1 MGRDPRD
8 LWRVFGHQRGM
19 SFKHV
24 LIANRGEIA
33 VRIARA
39 VAELDMTSTAV
50 HPADDASSLH
60 VKAADHAVELPG
72 AGVRAYLDSAAII
85 AAALESGCEA
95 VHPGYGFLA
104 ENAAFARA
112 CKDAGLTFIGPSP
125 EALDAFGDKAKAR
138 GLAIKKGVP
147 VIAGTKGAAGL
158 AEIEGF
164 FASLPKGAGMMIKA
178 VAGGGGRGMRI
189 VRERSQIAGAFA
201 AAGREAKAAFGE
213 EALYAEQLWE
223 GVRHVEV
230 QIAGDKTGVVAV
242 GERDGSLQRRQQKI
256 IEIAPAPGLSDAL
269 RTALH
274 EAAVTLAA
282 AVRYRTLGTMEFL
295 LDPASGAFAFI
306 EANARLQVE
315 HTVTEEVTGVDLVQA
330 QIRLA
335 AGESLAAIGLAET
348 PGFRGWAIEAR
359 VNLETPLA
367 DGGAEPAGGVITAYE
382 PPSGLGVRVDGYGY
396 AGYAAGPAYDSL
408 LAKVIARGD
417 TLAAAAARTARALA
431 EFRIEGS
438 ATNIAF
444 LRAILADPRV
454 RAGEATTRF
463 IADNAAA
470 LVEAAHSLT
479 PRVFA
484 TAAAQ
489 PKAVQVAQS
498 LPGATAVAASLQ
510 ATVGALEVA
519 EGDTVRGGQTVA
531 ILEAMK
537 MEHVVVAPVGG
548 VVARIDA
555 EKGQVLAKGEAILF
569 ITPGAT
575 EEGEA
580 DEVAAVDLDH
590 IRPDLAESLERWA
603 IVGDAGRPEAVAR
616 RRRRN
621 QRTARENIDDLIDP
635 GTFLEYGAFAL
646 AAQRRRRSVEE
657 LKAMSP
663 ADGLICGLGQVNGA
677 LFGPERA
684 RCAALAYDFTVLA
697 GTQGHNNHRKTDR
710 LLDIVA
716 DEALPV
722 VWFAEG
728 GGGRPGDTDGTG
740 ASGLAT
746 PSFKAFAR
754 LAGQVPKIAVVS
766 GRCFAGNASFA
777 GLSEILI
784 CTEGCN
790 IGMGGPAM
798 IEGGGLGV
806 FAPEEIGPMAVQTAN
821 GVVDILAKDEADATR
836 LAKQA
841 LSYFQGS
848 LADWTAADQRLLRA
862 GVPENRLRVYD
873 VRAVIR
879 TLVDEGSFLELRPA
893 FAPGLITGF
902 VRIEGRPMGL
912 IANDPTHLGGAVD
925 CDGAD
930 KGSRLFQLADA
941 FDLPVLSLIDTPGFM
956 VGPDS
961 EAQAAVRKTSRLFI
975 NAARLGTP
983 MFAVVLRKAYGLGAQ
998 AMAGGS
1004 TLAPVFCAAWPTGE
1018 FGGMGLEG
1026 AVRLGYR
1033 RELEGESD
1041 PGAKQALFD
1050 KLLGNLYAAGKA
1062 INVAA
1067 SLEIDAVIDPADTR
1081 HWIIQGLRTC
1091 QTRHA
1096 PRRRFVDAW

>member
-1 MGRDPRD
+1 MTFTRI
-8 LWRVFGHQRGM
+8 
-19 SFKHV
+19 

-33 VRIARA
+33 IRIARA
-39 VAELDMTSTAV
+39 AADLGIASCAVFASDDVA
-50 HPADDASSLH
+50 SLH
-60 VKAADHAVELPG
+60 IKAADAAEALPD
-72 AGVRAYLDSAAII
+72 AGVKAYLDIDAVL
-85 AAALESGCEA
+85 AAARRAQCQA
-95 VHPGYGFLA
+95 IHPGYGFLA
-104 ENAAFARA
+104 ENPRFARA
-112 CKDAGLTFIGPSP
+112 CKEAAIVFIGPSA
-125 EALDAFGDKAKAR
+125 EALDAFGDKVRARALAAKK
-138 GLAIKKGVP
+138 LVP
-147 VIAGTKGAAGL
+147 LIAGTSGVANL
-158 AEIEGF
+158 AQVVAF
-164 FASLPKGAGMMIKA
+164 FASLPKGAAMMIKA

-189 VRERSQIAGAFA
+189 VRTASEIEGAYA
-201 AAGREAKAAFGE
+201 ACAREAMAAFG
-213 EALYAEQLWE
+213 ADGLYAEQLWE
-223 GVRHVEV
+223 GVRHIEV
-230 QIAGDKTGVVAV
+230 QVAGDRRGVVAV
-242 GERDGSLQRRQQKI
+242 GERDGSLQRRHQKI
-256 IEIAPAPGLSDAL
+256 IEIAPAPGLSEGL
-269 RTALH
+269 RAALH

-282 AVRYRTLGTMEFL
+282 AVRYRTLGTIEFL
-295 LDPASGAFAFI
+295 VDPASGAFAFI

-335 AGESLAAIGLAET
+335 AGESLEAVGLAET
-348 PGFRGWAIEAR
+348 PRFHGWAVEAR

-367 DGGAEPAGGVITAYE
+367 DGAVEPAGGVLSAYE
-382 PPSGLGVRVDGYGY
+382 PPSGPGVRVDGCGY
-396 AGYAAGPAYDSL
+396 AGYPAGPKYDSL
-408 LAKVIARGD
+408 IAKVIARGD
-417 TLAAAAARTARALA
+417 SLAGAAARVERALA

-444 LRAILADPRV
+444 LRAILAEPAV
-454 RAGEATTRF
+454 QAGEATTGY
-463 IADNAAA
+463 ITANAAR
-470 LVEAAHSLT
+470 LIDTAAGLA

-484 TAAAQ
+484 TASASLT
-489 PKAVQVAQS
+489 KATRALS
-498 LPGATAVAASLQ
+498 HPGATAVIASLQ

-519 EGDTVRGGQTVA
+519 EGDIVRAGQSVA

-537 MEHVVVAPVGG
+537 MEHVVVAPVSGA
-548 VVARIDA
+548 VVRVAA
-555 EKGQVLAKGEAILF
+555 AKGQVLAKGEAIVF
-569 ITPGAT
+569 ITPGAVDDS
-575 EEGEA
+575 A
-580 DEVAAVDLDH
+580 DAAAETVDLDH
-590 IRPDLAESLERWA
+590 IRPDLAEALERWA
-603 IVGDAGRPEAVAR
+603 SLGDEARPEAVAR
-616 RRRRN
+616 RRRRG

-663 ADGLICGLGQVNGA
+663 ADGLVCGLGQVNGA
-677 LFGPERA
+677 LFGPEHG

-710 LLDIVA
+710 LLELVA
-716 DEALPV
+716 DEHLPV

-728 GGGRPGDTDGTG
+728 GGGRPGDTDGVG

-784 CTEGCN
+784 CTQTSN

-806 FAPEEIGPMAVQTAN
+806 FAPEEIGPMAIQTVN
-821 GVVDILAKDEADATR
+821 GVVDILAIDEADATR

-841 LSYFQGS
+841 LSYFQGRLES
-848 LADWTAADQRLLRA
+848 WTVADQRWLRQA
-862 GVPENRLRVYD
+862 VPENRLRVYD

-893 FAPGLITGF
+893 FAPGMITGLI
-902 VRIEGRPMGL
+902 RIEGRPMGL

-925 CDGAD
+925 CEGAD
-930 KGSRLFQLADA
+930 KGSRLFQLCDA
-941 FDLPVLSLIDTPGFM
+941 FDLPVLSLVDTPGFM
-956 VGPDS
+956 VGPES

-983 MFAVVLRKAYGLGAQ
+983 MFAIVLRKAYGLGAQ
-998 AMAGGS
+998 AMTGGS
-1004 TLAPVFCAAWPTGE
+1004 TLAPAFCAAWPTGE

-1033 RELEGESD
+1033 RELEAETD
-1041 PGAKQALFD
+1041 PTARQALFE
-1050 KLLGNLYAAGKA
+1050 KLLGNLYTAGKA
-1062 INVAA
+1062 INVA
-1067 SLEIDAVIDPADTR
+1067 SVLEIDAVIDPADTR
-1081 HWIIQGLRTC
+1081 HWIVQGLKSCRL
-1091 QTRHA
+1091 RHA
-1096 PRRRFVDAW
+1096 PPHRFVDAW

>member
-1 MGRDPRD
+1 MRPG
-8 LWRVFGHQRGM
+8 FGHHGAM
-19 SFKHV
+19 SFKRI

-33 VRIARA
+33 IRIARA
-39 VAELDMTSTAV
+39 AAELGVASTAV
-50 HPADDASSLH
+50 FAADDGQSLH
-60 VKAADHAVELPG
+60 VRAADAARALPG
-72 AGVRAYLDSAAII
+72 AGVRAYLDIGAMITAAKE
-85 AAALESGCEA
+85 AGCDA

-112 CKDAGLTFIGPSP
+112 CKDAGIVFIGPSA
-125 EALDAFGDKAKAR
+125 EALEAFGDKAKAR
-138 GLAIKKGVP
+138 ALAIKKSVP

-158 AEIEGF
+158 EEVSAF
-164 FASLPKGAGMMIKA
+164 FASLPKGAAMMIKA
-178 VAGGGGRGMRI
+178 VAGGGGRGMRM
-189 VRERSQIAGAFA
+189 VRHRGDIETAYA
-201 AAGREAKAAFGE
+201 ACAREAAAAFGSG
-213 EALYAEQLWE
+213 ALYAEQLWE
-223 GVRHVEV
+223 GVRHIEV
-230 QIAGDKTGVVAV
+230 QVAADKSGVLAI
-242 GERDGSLQRRQQKI
+242 GERDGSLQRRHQKV
-256 IEIAPAPGLSDAL
+256 IEIAPAPGLAEGL
-269 RTALH
+269 RTTLH

-282 AVRYRTLGTMEFL
+282 AVRYRTVGTIEFL
-295 LDPASGAFAFI
+295 LDPPSGAFAFI

-315 HTVTEEVTGVDLVQA
+315 HTVTEEVTGLDLVQI

-335 AGESLAAIGLAET
+335 AGESLKAIGLAET
-348 PGFRGWAIEAR
+348 PAFHGFALEAR
-359 VNLETPLA
+359 VNLETILA
-367 DGGAEPAGGVITAYE
+367 DGAVEGADGLITAYE
-382 PPSGLGVRVDGYGY
+382 PPSGPGVRVDGYGY
-396 AGYAAGPAYDSL
+396 AGYTAGPNYDSL
-408 LAKVIARGD
+408 IAKVIARGE
-417 TLAAAAARTARALA
+417 TLSAAAARAERSLA
-431 EFRIEGS
+431 EFRLEGS
-438 ATNIAF
+438 ASNLAF
-444 LRAILADPRV
+444 LRAILADPAV
-454 RAGEATTRF
+454 QAGEATIGF
-463 IADNAAA
+463 IAENAAA
-470 LVEAAHSLT
+470 LFETAQGLK
-479 PRVFA
+479 PRTFA
-484 TAAAQ
+484 PAPSA
-489 PKAVQVAQS
+489 PKTVHHAPTH
-498 LPGATAVAASLQ
+498 PGATAVTASLQ

-519 EGDTVRGGQTVA
+519 EGEPVRAGQPVA

-537 MEHVVVAPVGG
+537 MEHVVAAPLSG
-548 VVARIDA
+548 VVARIA
-555 EKGQVLAKGEAILF
+555 AAKGQVLARGETILF
-569 ITPGAT
+569 ITPGEVGA
-575 EEGEA
+575 GEDA
-580 DEVAAVDLDH
+580 AVEAVDLDH
-590 IRPDLAESLERWA
+590 IRPDLAETLERWA
-603 IVGDAGRPEAVAR
+603 SIGDDARPEAVAR

-621 QRTARENIDDLIDP
+621 QRTARENIADLIDP

-677 LFGPERA
+677 LFGPERS

-710 LLDIVA
+710 LLDLVA
-716 DEALPV
+716 DQELPV

-728 GGGRPGDTDGTG
+728 GGGRPGDTDGVG

-784 CTEGCN
+784 CTKDCN

-806 FAPEEIGPMAVQTAN
+806 FTPEEIGPMSIQTAN
-821 GVVDILAKDEADATR
+821 GVVDILADDEADATR

-841 LSYFQGS
+841 LSYFQGPIVE
-848 LADWTAADQRLLRA
+848 WTAADQRLLRA
-862 GVPENRLRVYD
+862 AVPENRLRVYD

-879 TLVDEGSFLELRPA
+879 ALVDEGSFLELRPA
-893 FAPGLITGF
+893 FAPGIITGF
-902 VRIEGRPMGL
+902 IRIEGRPMGL

-925 CDGAD
+925 CEGAD
-930 KGSRLFQLADA
+930 KGSRIFQLCDA

-1033 RELEGESD
+1033 RELEAEHD
-1041 PGAKQALFD
+1041 EAAKQALFD
-1050 KLLGNLYAAGKA
+1050 KLLGSLYAVGKA
-1062 INVAA
+1062 INVAS

-1081 HWIIQGLRTC
+1081 HWITRGLETC
-1091 QTRHA
+1091 RPRHM

>member
-1 MGRDPRD
+1 
-8 LWRVFGHQRGM
+8 M
-19 SFKHV
+19 SFKTL

-33 VRIARA
+33 IRIARA
-39 VAELDMTSTAV
+39 AAELGIATTAV
-50 HPADDASSLH
+50 FAADDARSLH
-60 VKAADHAVELPG
+60 VTAADRAEALEGVG
-72 AGVRAYLDSAAII
+72 ARAYLDIGSII
-85 AAALESGCEA
+85 AVARRAGCEA
-95 VHPGYGFLA
+95 IHPGYGFLS

-112 CKDAGLTFIGPSP
+112 CKEAGMVFVGPSP
-125 EALDAFGDKAKAR
+125 EALETFGDKAKAR
-138 GLAIKKGVP
+138 TLAAKKGVP
-147 VIAGTKGAAGL
+147 VIGGTKGTASL
-158 AEIEGF
+158 AETAAF
-164 FASLPKGAGMMIKA
+164 FAALPRGAAMMIKA

-189 VRERSQIAGAFA
+189 VRKANEIEAAFA
-201 AAGREAKAAFGE
+201 AAGREAKAAFGSD
-213 EALYAEQLWE
+213 ALYAERFLE
-223 GVRHVEV
+223 NARHIEV
-230 QIAGDKTGVVAV
+230 QVAGDRTGVLAI
-242 GERDGSLQRRQQKI
+242 GDRDGSLQRRHQKI
-256 IEIAPAPGLSDAL
+256 IEIAPAPGLDPAL
-269 RTALH
+269 RISLH

-282 AVRYRTLGTMEFL
+282 AVRYRTLGTIEFL
-295 LDPASGAFAFI
+295 LVPASGAFAFI

-315 HTVTEEVTGVDLVQA
+315 HTVTEEVTGIDLVQT

-335 AGESLAAIGLAET
+335 AGESLADLGLTET
-348 PGFRGWAIEAR
+348 PSFQGFSIEAR
-359 VNLETPLA
+359 VNLEVPTA
-367 DGGAEPAGGVITAYE
+367 DGGAEPAGGVLTAYE
-382 PPSGLGVRVDGYGY
+382 PPSGPGVRVDGYGY
-396 AGYAAGPAYDSL
+396 AGYAAGPNYDSL
-408 LAKVIARGD
+408 IAKVIARGPS
-417 TLAAAAARTARALA
+417 LAAAAARVERALS

-438 ATNIAF
+438 ETNIAF
-444 LRAILADPRV
+444 LRAILADPAV
-454 RAGEATTRF
+454 QAGEATTRF
-463 IADNAAA
+463 IGDNAPTLFEKAQGLGSRRYETASVAPMAA
-470 LVEAAHSLT
+470 
-479 PRVFA
+479 PI
-484 TAAAQ
+484 
-489 PKAVQVAQS
+489 QS
-498 LPGATAVAASLQ
+498 VPGATTVTASLQ

-519 EGDTVRGGQTVA
+519 EGDAVQAGQTVA

-537 MEHVVVAPVGG
+537 MEHVVAAPIAGII
-548 VVARIDA
+548 ARVSA
-555 EKGQVLAKGEAILF
+555 AKGQILGKGEVICFISPAEVEGAQERTAEAI
-569 ITPGAT
+569 
-575 EEGEA
+575 
-580 DEVAAVDLDH
+580 DLDH
-590 IRPDLAESLERWA
+590 IRPDLAESNQRWRITRDEA
-603 IVGDAGRPEAVAR
+603 RPDAVAR
-616 RRRRN
+616 RRRRG

-657 LKAMSP
+657 LLAMSP
-663 ADGLICGLGQVNGA
+663 ADGLVCGVGSVNGA
-677 LFGPERA
+677 LFPPDRA

-710 LLDIVA
+710 LLEIIA
-716 DEALPV
+716 DQELPV

-754 LAGQVPKIAVVS
+754 LAGLVPKIAVVS

-784 CTEGCN
+784 CTENCN

-806 FAPEEIGPMAVQTAN
+806 FAPEEIGPMSVQTAN
-821 GVVDILAKDEADATR
+821 GVVDILARDEADATR
-836 LAKQA
+836 LAKQT
-841 LSYFQGS
+841 LSYFQGP
-848 LADWTAADQRLLRA
+848 LADWTAADQRRLRQA
-862 GVPENRLRVYD
+862 IPENRLRVYD
-873 VRAVIR
+873 VRAVIE

-893 FAPGLITGF
+893 FAPGLITGLI
-902 VRIEGRPMGL
+902 RIEGLPMGL
-912 IANDPTHLGGAVD
+912 VANDPTHLGGAVD
-925 CDGAD
+925 CEGAD

-975 NAARLGTP
+975 NAARMGTP

-1033 RELEGESD
+1033 RELEAQSD
-1041 PGAKQALFD
+1041 PAAKQALFD
-1050 KLLGNLYAAGKA
+1050 KLLGNLYAVGKA

-1067 SLEIDAVIDPADTR
+1067 ALEIDAVIDPADTR
-1081 HWIIQGLRTC
+1081 AWIVQGLRTC
-1091 QTRHA
+1091 RQRHA